1 MNFQRI
7 VSRMRAISYL
17 PQFFHRPIMTLILA
31 VFAFCNVNTAE
42 ASNNGDSVY
51 RFLEL
56 PGSARTAALGGNH
69 VALNNPDATLFFA
82 NPAYLNAD
90 SHGNFG
96 LSYLNHV
103 TDVNMGFVSG
113 AWHFDN
119 IGTFAAGVRFI
130 NYGEM
135 RRADAAGT
143 DLGTF
148 SANDLA
154 LTIGYARE
162 LAANLQLGLAG
173 TAVYSSYGDFSST
186 GLAMNAGLYYFWEE
200 LNMNIGGA
208 VTNIGYQVSRYD
220 GRNEPLPLDIRLGIS
235 RRLEYVPLRLNV
247 TLHSLDRWDMETF
260 RDEGES
266 PTFASNLFRHLTFGG
281 EIMFSENV
289 HVRVGYDHL
298 TNEELKT
305 STRLDSAGFSY
316 GVGIR
321 YRGFKFDVS
330 RNSFSDLGGIT
341 RIGIQ
346 TFL

>member
-1 MNFQRI
+1 MHVFTP
-7 VSRMRAISYL
+7 VKLFFSRAAIL
-17 PQFFHRPIMTLILA
+17 LMAMTLALG
-31 VFAFCNVNTAE
+31 NVNISE

-56 PGSARTAALGGNH
+56 TGSARAAALGGNH

-90 SHGNFG
+90 AHGNFG

-113 AWHFDN
+113 AWHFND

-135 RRADAAGT
+135 RRADATGT
-143 DLGTF
+143 DLGSF

-154 LTIGYARE
+154 LTIGYGRE
-162 LAANLQLGLAG
+162 LATNLQLGIAG
-173 TAVYSSYGDFSST
+173 TAVYSSYDEFTST
-186 GLAMNAGLYYFWEE
+186 GLAVNAGLYYFWEE
-200 LNMNIGGA
+200 LNMVVGGA

-220 GRNEPLPLDIRLGIS
+220 NRNEPLPLDIRLGIS

-266 PTFASNLFRHLTFGG
+266 PSFSTNLFRHLTFGG

-289 HVRVGYDHL
+289 HARVGYDHL
-298 TNEELKT
+298 TNNELKT
-305 STRLDSAGFSY
+305 NERLDAAGFSY

-321 YRGFKFDVS
+321 FRGITFDFS

-346 TFL
+346 TYL